1 MAAPLSFLMV
11 KTGCFASSGFPDFA
25 SMFFM
30 LASLFLY
37 FLIAMYRVTDGQ
49 LELYFATTSVTLLAV
64 STNN

>member
-37 FLIAMYRVTDGQ
+37 FLMSMYRVPDG
-49 LELYFATTSVTLLAV
+49 
-64 STNN
+64 